1 MATGPLTKDTTTVAL
16 GLAQV
21 RVGASAANISNIHPV
36 LTASNSIGAL
46 ANTKFTSKVDFWKL
60 ESGFP
65 LMEDTTIPLREAA
78 SLECS
83 FKEITPMNL
92 AFARGI
98 DATSGY
104 TSVHS
109 GEIGL
114 GSLTTPSYLRMEAV
128 YTFPSGS
135 NYMTIVF
142 PRAQVASGLEMD
154 LKTEDA
160 VAVPIVFESKRA
172 DSAVSGGSAV
182 WDAKPMGR
190 ILFT

>member
-1 MATGPLTKDTTTVAL
+1 MPTGPLTKDTTTVAL

-21 RVGASAANISNIHPV
+21 RVGAADSNISNIHPA
-36 LTASNSIGAL
+36 LSSTNSIGAL

-92 AFARGI
+92 AFTRGI

-109 GEIGL
+109 GEIAL
-114 GSLTTPSYLRMEAV
+114 GNLTTPAFLRMEAV

-142 PRAQVASGLEMD
+142 PRAQVASGIEVD

-160 VAVPIVFESKRA
+160 AAVPIVFEAKRA

-190 ILFT
+190 IIFT